1 MPATTPLPI
10 AASGLLEALLI
21 GLIIGAQREAHK
33 EGSQAGLRDFL
44 LIALTGGICGFIGQ
58 TALTVAALA
67 GIVVFLSVYYV
78 RTNRHEGITTEM
90 AAVATFAIAVL
101 AGTPSEAANSHL
113 AVGAGIVIVIFLEA
127 KRSLHK
133 FVRET
138 ITETEFNDTIW
149 FLAIIFIIYPLLPE
163 GAFGPYHAFR
173 PRQIWL
179 FVILV
184 SSISYVG
191 YFLQRFLGPRRGLL
205 LTSVMGG
212 LASTTAS
219 TLAFAREVRDKPEAI
234 DTYWSSTVV
243 ANAIQFP
250 RIALILYVVNPELA
264 TSAAVVLSLM
274 TAAGLA
280 FGLVLYRR
288 SGTAVHKQEAPTG
301 NPFRLAP
308 ALKFGAVF
316 AAIMFLSE
324 MAASEFGGQGL
335 YLASAIGG
343 TVDADAVT
351 VSAASLEGTGAV
363 SIGVATGVILLAM
376 LMNGVLKTGLA
387 TYAAGMRFGW
397 RVAVGFAAMFGVGAA
412 ALWIRGGF

>member
-1 MPATTPLPI
+1 MPVTPPLST
-10 AASGLLEALLI
+10 AASGLLQALLI
-21 GLIIGAQREAHK
+21 GLMVGAEREAQK
-33 EGSQAGLRDFL
+33 EASQAGLRDFV
-44 LIALTGGICGFIGQ
+44 LIALAGGICGLIGEI
-58 TALTVAALA
+58 ALTVAALG
-67 GIVVFLSVYYV
+67 GIVALLSVYYV
-78 RTNRHEGITTEM
+78 RAGRSHGITTEI
-90 AAVATFAIAVL
+90 AAVATYVIAVL
-101 AGTPSEAANSHL
+101 AAAPGESASSQL
-113 AVGAGIVIVIFLEA
+113 AVGAGIVIVVFLEA

-163 GAFGPYHAFR
+163 GALGPYDAFR

-184 SSISYVG
+184 SSISYAG
-191 YFLQRFLGPRRGLL
+191 YFLQKFLGSRRGLL
-205 LTSVMGG
+205 LTSILGG
-212 LASTTAS
+212 LASTTAT

-250 RIALILYVVNPELA
+250 RIVLILYVVNQKLA
-264 TSAAVVLSLM
+264 LTAAVVLLLM

-280 FGLVLYRR
+280 IGLVLYRR
-288 SGTAVHKQEAPTG
+288 AGTVDHRQESPTG

-324 MAASEFGGQGL
+324 MAAAEFGGQGL
-335 YLASAIGG
+335 YMASAIGG

-351 VSAASLEGTGAV
+351 VSAASLEGSGEV
-363 SIGVATGVILLAM
+363 GMGVATGVILLAL
-376 LMNGVLKTGLA
+376 LMNGMLKTGLA
-387 TYAAGMRFGW
+387 AYAAGWQFGW
-397 RVAVGFAAMFGVGAA
+397 RVAAGFAAMFGVGGV
-412 ALWIRGGF
+412 ALWVRGGF